1 MTQITESLNSNLIL
15 VTGGTGFVGSL
26 LVKKLVAGGEKVRVI
41 YRKDSDLSVLADV
54 KDKIELVEADILDI
68 PSLEIAFKG
77 VAKIYHSAALISYDP
92 DQRDMLFKVNV
103 EGTANVV
110 NIALIQHVKR
120 IVYVSSIASIGGLPN
135 TLIDEETK
143 WEKSDF
149 DTQYGISK
157 KLGEHEIFRGI
168 AEGLEAVVVN
178 PGIILGPGF
187 WEQKNA
193 AKLYSAVE
201 KGFPFY
207 TKGTNGYVD
216 VSDVVEA
223 SIQLMNSDING
234 ERFILVSENLPLKQ
248 VISTIAKLLNKKP
261 PTIAINSFLAKLLP
275 LADWFWSKFS
285 HKKRSL
291 TAENLKVSLQNFQ
304 YNNQKIQKAIGFKFM
319 PVEESIR
326 KTAIAYL
333 KYKNKSHE

>member
-1 MTQITESLNSNLIL
+1 MNHTTESLNDNIIL
-15 VTGGTGFVGSL
+15 VTGGTGFVGSV
-26 LVKKLVAGGEKVRVI
+26 LVKKLVANGEKVRVI
-41 YRKDSDLSVLADV
+41 YRKGSNLSVLEDV
-54 KDKIELVEADILDI
+54 KNRIELVEADILDV
-68 PSLEIAFKG
+68 PSLEIAFQG
-77 VAKIYHSAALISYDP
+77 VTKIYHSAALISYNSNE
-92 DQRDMLFKVNV
+92 RDLLFKVNV

-110 NIALIQHVKR
+110 NVALLHQVKR
-120 IVYVSSIASIGGLPN
+120 LVYVSSIAAIGGLPD

-168 AEGLEAVVVN
+168 AEGLNAVIVN

-201 KGFPFY
+201 KGFPIY

-234 ERFILVSENLPLKQ
+234 ERFILVSENLPLKH
-248 VISTIAKLLNKKP
+248 IITTIARLLNMKP
-261 PTIAINSFLAKLLP
+261 PSIAINSFLAKMLP
-275 LADWFWSKFS
+275 FADWLWCKISDN
-285 HKKRSL
+285 KRSL

-304 YNNQKIQKAIGFKFM
+304 YSNQKIKKTIGFEFI
-319 PVEESIR
+319 PVEETLRNTVSE
-326 KTAIAYL
+326 YL